1 MTLPALAKLAQ
12 EATAAHERECPTCS
26 KPDTLPCKQGGRL
39 VTLALH
45 LIVLAA
51 QYGSE
56 VRT

>member
-1 MTLPALAKLAQ
+1 MTLPTLAKLAQ
-12 EATAAHERECPTCS
+12 EATAEHEAKCPVCS
-26 KPDTLPCKQGGRL
+26 KADVLPCKQGARL